1 MIKHGP
7 LSSSIWVVLSLCLS
21 LCFALPSTG
30 DAQAAKADLTDPT
43 PDNAEAIKLMHAA
56 EILMWKKD
64 LDGAQRQ
71 LDDAAKIQPNQAY
84 LWSGRARIDSLRGN
98 NAEAITDYGK
108 ELEYHPSESRMVYPE
123 IIQIYNSMGQHKEA
137 LAAQLRW
144 AEADSDNPE
153 PIRQLIDTL
162 IDDGDATTAVKEVA
176 AAHLTE
182 VQRKD
187 PNVQVELGRAM
198 LIAGDKTAG
207 TAVLTAV
214 LTSVQKN
221 PDDDPCSCISNDVA
235 YYLADADV
243 ELPLADKTARQD
255 VEQTSRETR
264 SWTLEDNSMLLRNR
278 SLDLFNYWDTLGWVL
293 FREDNLDEA
302 FGYINAAW
310 LNNPSSDFGTHLGEV
325 LTAMGDRTRA
335 LGAYQLALATIP
347 VVDGQSVRASRLD
360 LLARI
365 DALKK
370 DGVSS
375 GVDDAALQLKSLRRF
390 DLGTHL
396 GGDQS
401 ANYRILLKN
410 GNVVKV
416 DPVNPKNTVDADLEL
431 IARAKFTLYFP
442 PKEDVQIVHYG
453 TLNCHENRCELIL
466 GP

>member
-1 MIKHGP
+1 
-7 LSSSIWVVLSLCLS
+7 
-21 LCFALPSTG
+21 
-30 DAQAAKADLTDPT
+30 
-43 PDNAEAIKLMHAA
+43 
-56 EILMWKKD
+56 
-64 LDGAQRQ
+64 
-71 LDDAAKIQPNQAY
+71 
-84 LWSGRARIDSLRGN
+84 
-98 NAEAITDYGK
+98 
-108 ELEYHPSESRMVYPE
+108 
-123 IIQIYNSMGQHKEA
+123 
-137 LAAQLRW
+137 
-144 AEADSDNPE
+144 
-153 PIRQLIDTL
+153 
-162 IDDGDATTAVKEVA
+162 
-176 AAHLTE
+176 
-182 VQRKD
+182 
-187 PNVQVELGRAM
+187 
-198 LIAGDKTAG
+198 
-207 TAVLTAV
+207 
-214 LTSVQKN
+214 
-221 PDDDPCSCISNDVA
+221 
-235 YYLADADV
+235 
-243 ELPLADKTARQD
+243 LADKTARQD